1 MNEQVAP
8 REGFEPSTYPL
19 GGGRAIQL
27 CHRGGPER
35 HSSALSLS
43 WTKRVV
49 KRELHHPSKVTPAN
63 LAPPP
68 SRRRTGPG
76 CGGVSLLE
84 LLITLAVAAVLAGT
98 ALPSFVGLADQ
109 HRATARINA
118 MLGAVQA
125 ARRVAITR
133 NASVTLCPSQGPR
146 CLGANQWH
154 QGAVAFVDQDGDRRI
169 DSGEFVALRLPKLDA
184 GERIRWRSFRNR
196 SYLLIRGS
204 GLTDWQNGNF
214 QYCPANGDVSLARQ
228 IILNAQGRA
237 RHAVDAD
244 GDGVREDARGRPLA
258 C

>member
-1 MNEQVAP
+1 MTCERN
-8 REGFEPSTYPL
+8 RS
-19 GGGRAIQL
+19 RAK
-27 CHRGGPER
+27 
-35 HSSALSLS
+35 SAG
-43 WTKRVV
+43 VG
-49 KRELHHPSKVTPAN
+49 
-63 LAPPP
+63 PPP
-68 SRRRTGPG
+68 WRRRMGPG
-76 CGGVSLLE
+76 CGGISLLE
-84 LLITLAVAAVLAGT
+84 LLVTLAVAAVLAGA

-125 ARRVAITR
+125 ARRLAITR
-133 NASVTLCPSQGPR
+133 NAAVTLCPGQGPR

-154 QGAVAFVDQDGDRRI
+154 QGAVAFIDRDRDRRI
-169 DSGEFVALRLPKLDA
+169 DAGEFVALRLPKLND

-214 QYCPANGDVSLARQ
+214 QYCPANGDARLARQ

-237 RHAVDAD
+237 RPAVDAD
-244 GDGVREDARGRPLA
+244 SDGVREDARGRPLA

>member
-1 MNEQVAP
+1 MQ
-8 REGFEPSTYPL
+8 
-19 GGGRAIQL
+19 
-27 CHRGGPER
+27 C
-35 HSSALSLS
+35 
-43 WTKRVV
+43 
-49 KRELHHPSKVTPAN
+49 ELHRPFRATPAKVE
-63 LAPPP
+63 PPP

-84 LLITLAVAAVLAGT
+84 LLVTLAVAAVLAGA

-109 HRATARINA
+109 HRATARVNA

-133 NASVTLCPSQGPR
+133 NASVTLCPGQGPR

-154 QGAVAFVDQDGDRRI
+154 QGAVAFLDQDGDRRI

-214 QYCPANGDVSLARQ
+214 QYCPANGDARLARQ

-237 RHAVDAD
+237 RHALDAD